1 MRERDMT
8 QGRPIRLIL
17 LFALPIMLGNV
28 FQQLYIIV
36 DAAFVGRLIG
46 MEALDAIG
54 ITDWINWMVLGL
66 VTGFTQGF
74 SIIIAQRFGS
84 GDRAGM
90 HRAVGTSVLLTV
102 LAALAILVLG
112 QSLLSPL
119 LRLMRTPVAI
129 QPLAETY
136 TRIIMGGVFL
146 SAAYNLAACILRA
159 VGDAKTP
166 LYAMVIASLTN
177 IALDALLIAGLG
189 MGIAGAALGT
199 ILSQGVAAVY
209 CFMVLRR
216 SHVMRAER
224 RAMRL
229 EPDMARVL
237 MRIATPSAL
246 QNLIIGAG
254 GIVVQSVI
262 NPYDT
267 LVIAGFT
274 AVNKLYGLLEL
285 AAISFGAAVTT
296 YVGQNMG
303 AHRIE
308 RIRQG
313 VRDSALLSVAVSVVI
328 SAVMLVL
335 GRSILSLFITD
346 ANPAHVEAALDV
358 GQQYLNVMLFM
369 LWTLYLLY
377 VYRSALQGMGDTVTP
392 MISGGVELAL
402 RVGAIL
408 LLPHFFGENGLY
420 YAEISA
426 WAGAAL
432 LLAVGYYRHMHAL
445 CRSGR
450 M

>member
-1 MRERDMT
+1 
-8 QGRPIRLIL
+8 
-17 LFALPIMLGNV
+17 
-28 FQQLYIIV
+28 
-36 DAAFVGRLIG
+36 
-46 MEALDAIG
+46 
-54 ITDWINWMVLGL
+54 
-66 VTGFTQGF
+66 
-74 SIIIAQRFGS
+74 
-84 GDRAGM
+84 
-90 HRAVGTSVLLTV
+90 
-102 LAALAILVLG
+102 
-112 QSLLSPL
+112 
-119 LRLMRTPVAI
+119 
-129 QPLAETY
+129 
-136 TRIIMGGVFL
+136 
-146 SAAYNLAACILRA
+146 
-159 VGDAKTP
+159 
-166 LYAMVIASLTN
+166 
-177 IALDALLIAGLG
+177 
-189 MGIAGAALGT
+189 
-199 ILSQGVAAVY
+199 
-209 CFMVLRR
+209 
-216 SHVMRAER
+216 
-224 RAMRL
+224 
-229 EPDMARVL
+229 
-237 MRIATPSAL
+237 
-246 QNLIIGAG
+246 
-254 GIVVQSVI
+254 
-262 NPYDT
+262 
-267 LVIAGFT
+267 
-274 AVNKLYGLLEL
+274 
-285 AAISFGAAVTT
+285 
-296 YVGQNMG
+296 MG

-432 LLAVGYYRHMHAL
+432 LLAVGYYRHMRAL